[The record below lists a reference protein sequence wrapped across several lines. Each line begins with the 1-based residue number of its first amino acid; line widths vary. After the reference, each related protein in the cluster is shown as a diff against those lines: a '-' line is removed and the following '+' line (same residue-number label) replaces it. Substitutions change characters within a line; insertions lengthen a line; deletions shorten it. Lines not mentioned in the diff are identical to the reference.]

1 MFSKSNLLATLTGG
15 VAMFVLGYVLW
26 GMIGESLNGDNVLTN
41 VMKVEPDFIH
51 LFLGCL
57 ISAFVMSTIYGKWAR
72 GHHSVKEGAEFGIW
86 VGVFVGVG
94 MGLIFFATSTMMNF
108 TGHLIDAVLNIIY
121 YLVIG
126 IIIALIYK
134 STSSK
139 SKS

>member
-26 GMIGESLNGDNVLTN
+26 GMLGETLNGDNVLNN

-51 LFLGCL
+51 LFFGCL
-57 ISAFVMSTIYGKWAR
+57 ISAFAMSTIYGKWAR
-72 GHHSVKEGAEFGIW
+72 GHHSAKEGAEFGIW

-134 STSSK
+134 ATSDK